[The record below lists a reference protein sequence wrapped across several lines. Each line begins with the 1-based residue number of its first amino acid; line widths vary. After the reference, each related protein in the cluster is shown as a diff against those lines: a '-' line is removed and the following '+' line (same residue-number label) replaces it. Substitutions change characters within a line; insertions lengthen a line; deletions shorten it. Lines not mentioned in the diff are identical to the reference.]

1 MAIELRRYERRKK
14 LIAGENKVQEG
25 TLYTVISAGRA
36 KPVSRPETDR
46 LFGISD
52 RVQVTILLK

>member
-1 MAIELRRYERRKK
+1 MKMVKNERE
-14 LIAGENKVQEG
+14 LIAKDQMIVAA
-25 TLYTVISAGRA
+25 VMSAGRA

-52 RVQVTILLK
+52 RVRVTIR

>member
-1 MAIELRRYERRKK
+1 MLYLAKLYEP
-14 LIAGENKVQEG
+14 VMS
-25 TLYTVISAGRA
+25 TGRA

-52 RVQVTILLK
+52 RVRVTIL